1 MFMKKHLLILLLLFV
16 GLMGYAQATLS
27 GKTTDDK
34 GEPVPSVTVAVIKNG
49 VPKYY
54 GQSDFDGLYRITN
67 IDVGTYDVEFR
78 IIGSGTQLQKGVKLF
93 SGVATLNQVMSDDPK
108 LLDVVTIKEYKV
120 PIVKVDQ
127 TSTGGALTSEQ
138 IARLPTK
145 DISGLM
151 AAAAPGIAVDANGKI
166 NVKGSRDNAND
177 YYIDGIRVRG
187 TNLIPA
193 SEIEQLE
200 VITGGLQARY
210 GDVIGSVTNITTKGP
225 ASKLSGGIEVETSK
239 YLDNFGYNFVN
250 ANLAGPLLRKT
261 RTDKSGSSYKET
273 ILGFRLSGQ
282 MRTNEDA
289 NPSAIPVYRVKE
301 DALKAL
307 EANPLATIG
316 GGAKVAAAEL
326 LGRESF
332 DAVAQRPF
340 NKRAQYDFVGKI
352 DARLSKA
359 IDIAFTGNY
368 YKIADQTTP
377 DSNDDGTATSTG
389 GNWQVFNSHNNP
401 TEYTDRFRTN
411 LRFRHRL
418 GNTEGPAGKDNKG
431 TTFENAQYT
440 LQFGFERNFDKISDP
455 RHEGRLFDYGYV
467 GQFNYVNTPVVVG
480 VFDQATRQVTQT
492 HLGYARELN
501 GYKRSEINP
510 VLSNYNNGSDIDAS
524 GNNVNVFNG
533 FYNRE
538 NQARVWNFHQNV
550 GNVYNRFRKRDG
562 SLITG
567 TANISFD
574 FLPGGDKS
582 KAHNIQIG
590 ATYEQ
595 RDDRSYSIRPF
606 SLWNIAEQL
615 QDGIINGTA
624 LDTTRVLRDSLV
636 AGQSVKIYAPL
647 KNKEIASQLDIQF
660 YKRYREKFGLA
671 PVSFGNVNNLTP
683 DQMSL
688 DLFTARELN
697 DKGITGYYGYDYL
710 GNRLESNV
718 SFNDFFKSK
727 DITGT
732 RSFPVAPFRP
742 VYLAGY
748 IQDKF
753 RYKDIIFSMGVRVD
767 RFDANTKVL
776 KDPYSLYD
784 IFTAKDYYDN
794 ILKTEKPSNI
804 GDDWKVYVNSYTNR
818 PSDNINSIQAY
829 RLGEQWYGKNG
840 QPFDPVTLFG
850 ENGQT
855 YARYK
860 MGVAGVDFGGIKE
873 LRFEPEQTFEDY
885 KPQTNI
891 MPRLAFSFPISDV
904 ANFFAHY
911 DVLVAR
917 PSSDTRG
924 PLNYVSALDYFYFD
938 DVNRTPERNSNLKPE
953 RTIDYE
959 IGFQQKLNESSGLK
973 IASFYK
979 EMRDMIQLRFY
990 KYLPAPLKISEY
1002 ASYDNVDFGTVKGF
1016 TFQYDLRPT
1025 GHVSANINYTLQFAD
1040 GTGSDAA
1047 SQRGLNRRGN
1057 IRTLSPLNYDER
1069 HRVVATIDYRF
1080 EGKYDGPTL
1089 FGSEI
1094 FKNAGANIQVST
1106 VSGRPFTKRVQP
1118 VPFDGTILE
1127 GGINGNRLPWIFNI
1141 DLRID
1146 KTISISK
1153 NPKNPLDMNIYL
1165 RVQNLLDTR
1174 NIAQVYNASGSPDDD
1189 GYLRSTRGQSE
1200 LANIEVSRK
1209 GSVDAYFNSYQM
1221 RMLDPD
1227 FYYLPRRIFLG
1238 ATFSF

>member
-1 MFMKKHLLILLLLFV
+1 MKKQLLIFLLLLV
-16 GLMGYAQATLS
+16 GLTGYSQATLS

-34 GEPVPSVTVAVIKNG
+34 GEPVPFVIVIVIKNG
-49 VPKYY
+49 VPKYNSE
-54 GQSDFDGLYRITN
+54 SDFNGLYRITN

-78 IIGSGTQLQKGVKLF
+78 LSGLGTQLQKGVKLF
-93 SGVATLNQVMSDDPK
+93 SGVATINQVMSDDPK
-108 LLDVVTIKEYKV
+108 ILDVVTIKEYKV

-138 IARLPTK
+138 IAKLPTK

-151 AAAAPGIAVDANGKI
+151 AAAAPGIAVDASGNI
-166 NVKGSRDNAND
+166 NVKGSRANAND

-187 TNLIPA
+187 TNLVPA
-193 SEIEQLE
+193 NEIEQLE

-225 ASKLSGGIEVETSK
+225 ASKLSGGLEVETSK

-250 ANLAGPLLRKT
+250 ANIAGPILRKT
-261 RTDKSGSSYKET
+261 RTDKSGSSFKET
-273 ILGFRLSGQ
+273 VLGFRLSGQ
-282 MRTNEDA
+282 MRLNEDA
-289 NPSAIPVYRVKE
+289 SPSAIPVYRVKE
-301 DALKAL
+301 DVLKQL
-307 EANPLATIG
+307 EENPLTTIG
-316 GGAKVAAAEL
+316 GGAKVASAEL
-326 LGRESF
+326 LGKESF
-332 DAVAQRPF
+332 DALPQRPN
-340 NKRAQYDFVGKI
+340 NKYAQYDFVGKI
-352 DARLSKA
+352 DARLSKS

-368 YKIADQTTP
+368 YKIEDQLTP
-377 DSNDDGTATSTG
+377 TSSDDGTATTTG
-389 GNWQVFNSHNNP
+389 GSWQVFNSHNNP
-401 TEYTDRFRTN
+401 TNYVDRFRTN
-411 LRFRHRL
+411 FRFRHRL
-418 GNTEGPAGKDNKG
+418 GNTEGVAAGKEKKG
-431 TTFENAQYT
+431 TSFDNAQYT

-455 RHEGRLFDYGYV
+455 HHGDKLFEYGYV
-467 GQFNYVNTPVVVG
+467 GQFDYVNVPVIGNVTNPITG
-480 VFDQATRQVTQT
+480 VNALT
-492 HLGYARELN
+492 HLGYARQLQ
-501 GYKRSEINP
+501 GYKRAEFNP
-510 VLSNYNNGSDIDAS
+510 VLANYNNGIDIDPV
-524 GNNVNVFNG
+524 GNNVNVYNG

-562 SLITG
+562 TLITG

-574 FLPGGDKS
+574 FMPGGDKS
-582 KAHNIQIG
+582 RAHNIQIG
-590 ATYEQ
+590 AIYEQ
-595 RDDRSYSIRPF
+595 RDDRSYTIRPF

-615 QDGIINGTA
+615 QDGVINGTA
-624 LDTTRVLRDSLV
+624 LDTATVVRDSIIG
-636 AGQSVKIYAPL
+636 GQTVKIFAPL
-647 KNKEIASQLDIQF
+647 RNKEIASQTDIQF
-660 YKRYREKFGLA
+660 YKRYREKLGLA
-671 PVSFGNVNNLTP
+671 PLALGNVNNLTP
-683 DQMSL
+683 DQLTL
-688 DLFTARELN
+688 DMFTARELN
-697 DKGITGYYGYDYL
+697 DRGITGYYGYDYL
-710 GNRLESNV
+710 GNRLQSNV
-718 SFNDFFKSK
+718 SFNDFFNAK
-727 DITGT
+727 DDATGT
-732 RSFPVAPFRP
+732 RTFPVAPIRP
-742 VYLAGY
+742 IYIAGY

-753 RYKDIIFSMGVRVD
+753 RYKDIIFSMGVRID
-767 RFDANTKVL
+767 RYDANTKVL

-784 IFTAKDYYDN
+784 IYTAKDYYDN
-794 ILKTEKPSNI
+794 VLKGAKPTNI
-804 GDDWKVYVNSYTNR
+804 GDDWKVYVNPYTNR
-818 PSDNINSIQAY
+818 PSDNESSIRAF
-829 RLGEQWYGKNG
+829 RLGEQWYTKGG
-840 QPFDPVTLFG
+840 QPTDPVPLFG

-860 MGVAGVDFGGIKE
+860 AGVAGTDFGGIKD
-873 LRFEPEQTFEDY
+873 LNFTPEQTFEDY

-917 PSSDTRG
+917 PASSNIVTA
-924 PLNYVSALDYFYFD
+924 LNYFYFD
-938 DVNRTPERNSNLKPE
+938 DVNRTPEDNANLKPE
-953 RTIDYE
+953 KTIDYE

-1002 ASYDNVDFGTVKGF
+1002 SSYDNLDFGTVKGF

-1040 GTGSDAA
+1040 GTGSDAS

-1080 EGKYDGPTL
+1080 DGAKYDGPTL

-1094 FKNAGANIQVST
+1094 FKNAGANFQIST

-1118 VPFDGTILE
+1118 TPFDGTILE
-1127 GGINGNRLPWIFNI
+1127 GNINGNRLPWIFNV

-1146 KTISISK
+1146 KTVRISN
-1153 NPKNPLDMNIYL
+1153 NPKNPLDVNIYL

-1174 NIAQVYNASGSPDDD
+1174 NISQVYSASGSADDD
-1189 GYLRSTRGQSE
+1189 GYLKSTRGQSE
-1200 LANIEVSRK
+1200 LANVEASRA
-1209 GSVDAYFNSYQM
+1209 GSLDAYFNSYQM